1 MTTHANRWLRAIQ
14 VGCLAIVATVGGAAL
29 AEDPPEMAPEM
40 RADIE
45 RLMEVTKAYDPAL
58 VEQMS
63 GALAQQIAGMISDK
77 MKPEVFARCMEI
89 SNKAFAEMMADG
101 GFQEELNAI
110 YARHFS
116 HDDIRELLAF
126 YETPLGKKTIEVM
139 PQLMMESMQV
149 TMGWVAKVNPVI
161 QERVTAQLREEGLIE

>member
-1 MTTHANRWLRAIQ
+1 MTTHADRWLRAIQ
-14 VGCLAIVATVGGAAL
+14 AGLLAIVATVGSAAL
-29 AEDPPEMAPEM
+29 GEDPPEMAPEL

-45 RLMEVTKAYDPAL
+45 RLMTVTKAYDPAL
-58 VEQMS
+58 VEQLS
-63 GALAQQIAGMISDK
+63 GALAQQIAGMMGDK
-77 MKPEVFARCMEI
+77 MESEALARCMEI
-89 SNKAFAEMMADG
+89 TNKAMGEMMADG
-101 GFQEELNAI
+101 GFQEELNAL

-116 HDDIRELLAF
+116 HDDIRQLLAF